1 MLIPDTKLNIKC
13 PANTKTLKI
22 KRGKRFLFGFSG
34 EYYAYKTSMID
45 MVSEPGNL
53 TIVVEE
59 DSIQDNIDNTTLG
72 IADYYNN
79 TFTIQIQEDD
89 ISIQS
94 TKTQQLHAIVTKNG
108 QVVNLD
114 VEWSS
119 SNPLI
124 ATVSST
130 GLVTGISNGNAT
142 ITVKLKNNTS
152 ITDSINTNVR
162 NVPVNNYEYVMSGN
176 STLKWLETQTYTA
189 KKLNNGVEI
198 ELPYTFTVDKPDL
211 VTLIVIDIKTCKL
224 TGNDKLNTGTVVL
237 TATNNYNPAEKITKQ
252 IKIVSY

>member
-1 MLIPDTKLNIKC
+1 
-13 PANTKTLKI
+13 
-22 KRGKRFLFGFSG
+22 
-34 EYYAYKTSMID
+34 
-45 MVSEPGNL
+45 
-53 TIVVEE
+53 
-59 DSIQDNIDNTTLG
+59 
-72 IADYYNN
+72 
-79 TFTIQIQEDD
+79 
-89 ISIQS
+89 
-94 TKTQQLHAIVTKNG
+94 
-108 QVVNLD
+108 